1 MHAGVETS
9 RMVLDNVLARIGDGL
24 HDPLWDPPLALA
36 KYHVIR
42 EALAMCRTL
51 QDILGGAAV
60 FQAAPYERAI
70 RDLSCLNAIAGTM
83 LTIEVDLGILTVGDV
98 ELRRRPHPNRHHEP
112 KGEP

>member
-1 MHAGVETS
+1 VIE
-9 RMVLDNVLARIGDGL
+9 RIGQSL
-24 HDPLWDPPLALA
+24 HDPLWDPPLALT

-60 FQAAPYERAI
+60 FEAAPYERAI

-83 LTIEVDLGILTVGDV
+83 LTLEVDLGILTIGDV
-98 ELRRRPHPNRHHEP
+98 ELRRRPTKNRHDER